1 MFVMK
6 ESSRGVFKI
15 PELIEILRDIMIND
29 GSKVEIKSK
38 YYTLSIWT
46 EYLKDLI
53 KVIKEKGEALMTAN
67 IEVTVYQQNI
77 EKYRVLQESRS
88 DRESVMS
95 GLAHSSSKS
104 GIIVRERRYSH
115 KTEENSSII

>member
-38 YYTLSIWT
+38 YYTLSI
-46 EYLKDLI
+46 
-53 KVIKEKGEALMTAN
+53 
-67 IEVTVYQQNI
+67 
-77 EKYRVLQESRS
+77 
-88 DRESVMS
+88 
-95 GLAHSSSKS
+95 
-104 GIIVRERRYSH
+104 
-115 KTEENSSII
+115 

>member
-1 MFVMK
+1 M
-6 ESSRGVFKI
+6 
-15 PELIEILRDIMIND
+15 
-29 GSKVEIKSK
+29 
-38 YYTLSIWT
+38 
-46 EYLKDLI
+46 I

-77 EKYRVLQESRS
+77 VKYRVLQESRS

-115 KTEENSSII
+115 KTEENSSIILQIT